1 VFAQWDGMQGATGS
15 KRAEMRATVALALP
29 LVAANLLQMAVYA
42 VDVIFVARLGPLA
55 LAASSLSVS
64 ILGLLLWSSTGL
76 VGAVSPLVAAELGRR
91 RHAVREV
98 RRSFRMVLWLA
109 IIAAAVVLA
118 LCWSGPAF
126 MALTGQEPRVVDTA
140 RPFLHVLMW
149 SAPPAIVAAMLRSFV
164 AAMGRATVA
173 TAITAIGLAI
183 NIAGNYAL
191 VFGHFGLPALGLEGS
206 ALSSIVTT
214 SVMMMAYI
222 VVILTDRRLRRYR
235 LFGRWWRADRARF
248 ADLLRVGLPIAGTI
262 LAEAGLFSG
271 AAFLMGRIGEAELA
285 GHTIALQIAAIA
297 FQIPFGIAQAG
308 TIRVGYAYGA
318 ADRLGI
324 ARAGN
329 SAIILGIGV
338 MAITALLMVAIPKP
352 LISLYV
358 DIDAAT
364 NATLV
369 SFALQYIVIAAL
381 FQLADGAQAVA
392 AGALRGLQDTR
403 VPMAIAVFGYWLP
416 GFGTAIGLGFFTPLR
431 GTGVWLGLAA
441 GLFVVAA
448 LLLWRWRRRD
458 RLNLLPGPLT
468 A

>member
-1 VFAQWDGMQGATGS
+1 MERVETS
-15 KRAEMRATVALALP
+15 KRAEMRATIALALP

-42 VDVIFVARLGPLA
+42 VDVIFVARLGPLQ

-76 VGAVSPLVAAELGRR
+76 VGAVSPLVAAELGRS

-98 RRSFRMVLWLA
+98 RRSFRMGLWLSL
-109 IIAAAVVLA
+109 IASAVVLI
-118 LCWSGPAF
+118 LCWLGPAF
-126 MALTGQEPRVVDTA
+126 MTATGQNPRVVETA
-140 RPFLHVLMW
+140 RPFMHILMW

-164 AAMGRATVA
+164 AAMGRATIA
-173 TAITAIGLAI
+173 TVITAMALAV
-183 NIAGNYAL
+183 NTLGNYAL

-206 ALSSIVTT
+206 ALSSVVTT
-214 SVMMMAYI
+214 SSMLLAYI
-222 VVILTDRRLRRYR
+222 IVILSDRRLRRYH
-235 LFGRWWRADRARF
+235 LFGRWWRSDWARF

-262 LAEAGLFSG
+262 VAEAGLFSG

-318 ADRLGI
+318 GDRAGI

-338 MAITALLMVAIPKP
+338 MALTALLMVVIPRP

-358 DIDAAT
+358 DTNAAA

-369 SFALQYIVIAAL
+369 AFALQYIVIAAL

-403 VPMAIAVFGYWLP
+403 IPMAIAVFGYWLP
-416 GFGTAIGLGFFTPLR
+416 GFGTSIALGFYTPLR

-458 RLNLLPGPLT
+458 ALGLLPAAT
-468 A
+468 

>member
-1 VFAQWDGMQGATGS
+1 MPAAPSPYRVET
-15 KRAEMRATVALALP
+15 RAMIALAAP

-42 VDVIFVARLGPLA
+42 VDVIFVARLGAEA

-64 ILGLLLWSSTGL
+64 IIGLLLWSASGL

-98 RRSFRMVLWLA
+98 RRSFRMALWLA
-109 IIAAAVVLA
+109 VAVSVVA
-118 LCWSGPAF
+118 LLLCLGGE
-126 MALTGQEPRVVDTA
+126 ALMRITGQDARVTA
-140 RPFLHVLMW
+140 TAGGFLRVLMW
-149 SAPPAIVAAMLRSFV
+149 SAPFAIVAAMLRSFV
-164 AAMGRATVA
+164 AAMGRAAVA
-173 TAITAIGLAI
+173 TAITALGLAI
-183 NIAGNYAL
+183 NTLGNYAL
-191 VFGHFGLPALGLEGS
+191 VFGHFGLPALGLHGS

-214 SVMMMAYI
+214 FAMALAYVAI
-222 VVILTDRRLRRYR
+222 ILGDRRLRRYR
-235 LFGRWWRADRARF
+235 LFGRWWRADVQRLM
-248 ADLLRVGLPIAGTI
+248 DLVRVGLPIAGTI

-318 ADRLGI
+318 ADRAGI

-329 SAIILGIGV
+329 VAIALGIGV
-338 MAITALLMVAIPKP
+338 MALTAGAMWFAPLPLLG
-352 LISLYV
+352 LYV
-358 DIDAAT
+358 DVTAPANAAMV
-364 NATLV
+364 A
-369 SFALQYIVIAAL
+369 FALQYMLVAAA

-416 GFGTAIGLGFFTPLR
+416 GFGTAVALAFFTPLR
-431 GTGVWLGLAA
+431 GLGIWIGLAV
-441 GLFVVAA
+441 GLLVVAV
-448 LLLWRWRRRD
+448 LLLHRWMRRD
-458 RLNLLPGPLT
+458 RLIRSSFY
-468 A
+468 

>member
-1 VFAQWDGMQGATGS
+1 MPSAAS
-15 KRAEMRATVALALP
+15 LLYRAEMRATIALALP
-29 LVAANLLQMAVYA
+29 LVAANLLQMAVYS

-98 RRSFRMVLWLA
+98 RRSFRMALWLS
-109 IIAAAVVLA
+109 VLA
-118 LCWSGPAF
+118 SLAVLLLCWAGPAF
-126 MALTGQEPRVVDTA
+126 MLATGQDPRVAATA
-140 RPFLHVLMW
+140 RPFMHLLMW

-164 AAMGRATVA
+164 AAMGRAAVA
-173 TAITAIGLAI
+173 TAITALGLAI
-183 NIAGNYAL
+183 NVAGNYAL

-206 ALSSIVTT
+206 AISSIVTT
-214 SVMMMAYI
+214 SAMMLAYVAVI
-222 VVILTDRRLRRYR
+222 VTDRRLRRYR
-235 LFGRWWRADRARF
+235 LFGRWWRLDGARL

-262 LAEAGLFSG
+262 VAEAGLFSG

-285 GHTIALQIAAIA
+285 GHTVALQIAAIA

-318 ADRLGI
+318 ADRQGI

-329 SAIILGIGV
+329 SAIVLGIGV
-338 MAITALLMVAIPKP
+338 MALTAGLMVAIPRP

-358 DIDAAT
+358 DTEAAANT
-364 NATLV
+364 ALV
-369 SFALQYIVIAAL
+369 AFALRYMVIAAA

-403 VPMAIAVFGYWLP
+403 MPMAIAVFGYWLP
-416 GFGTAIGLGFFTPLR
+416 GFGTAIGLGFYTPLG
-431 GTGVWLGLAA
+431 GTGVWIGLAI
-441 GLFVVAA
+441 GLVVVAT
-448 LLLWRWRRRD
+448 LLLWRWRRRG
-458 RLNLLPGPLT
+458 RLGLLPAT
-468 A
+468 Y